1 MAVKFNQNRLRFVH
15 CENIFATAADV
26 KTYIE
31 KSRVDRPYLFAEPCL
46 YLYGEKENPNI
57 ILTIGTVGDGTYQ
70 TNRQGEMVN
79 RTYIIDFNQIES
91 DIKKLVDES
100 KATAEEIQTIKET
113 VTNVISACGFDE
125 KGNYVKAE
133 GNKIIGDANSLFE
146 ADRLLSKYILSIDA
160 KTALKGKETSS
171 IKPTVAIAE
180 DGTTISADV
189 KLGTKVFDGKVLEN
203 LIVTREDGIFFNIDM
218 DYKEDTSE
226 VVLTVNGGHG
236 TDKGFIKTVPIPT
249 EIHPIALRYDKYK
262 EELVV
267 ELNKETTLKNGK
279 NSNILS
285 ISTKNLIDEIGTVG
299 TESETPLV
307 LTKKIVKTT
316 DADEYGNF
324 DEKHAITGD
333 IRLSDA
339 STNILKKTEDGKAL
353 IVDGSS
359 KNIKYGDKSLKSVLD
374 NMNKYTKIAADNDN
388 IIKLTDDGL
397 YADVDVSYD
406 KATNK
411 LYFRNSATG
420 ETKYWVLNSTKFIE
434 VVTYDPKTHTLHIKY
449 LNTENNI
456 VDVPIDLSQVLKN
469 WTVDNNNRTVKLIQH
484 QEPDGAYRLTAD
496 VNVAKNIEHNI
507 LEVKEG
513 GSGAMLYVNGVA
525 KNIFIDS
532 ELFESNN
539 VEDALNELETNNKAN
554 IEKETTRAKNI
565 EDGLSNS
572 LKTEKERALEAEGK
586 LNKSLTEAKYKLTK
600 NFVDSQS
607 IVFKEVSREDGSKDI
622 KATVVIDNDPENLL
636 APGDNALCARAHLDY
651 NHATRILS
659 LRGSNGIVSQ
669 VTLPSVLALEDI
681 HYDSVQKQLVI
692 LYVKQD
698 GMKYTE
704 KIPIGDLFNEWRV
717 DNTNGGAITL
727 TKTKGV
733 QVGDDDLLSAEV
745 NVSKLTSNLLVN
757 DNGNLYVPNSANK
770 LILADGS
777 NLEDTVRN
785 LLSKDI
791 ALEQAIKDE
800 TARSVNKEGEIKRD
814 LTDEVSR
821 AISAEQT
828 LSGLLQTEISRS
840 ISEDKSIRADL
851 NSTNITLQKE
861 IDRAQDSEKTITFN
875 LEKETNRATQKETDL
890 ERLINQ
896 NTEAIKSNSTKDEET
911 LNKLDGKI
919 DGEIVRAKSEE
930 KRLNGLIDTN
940 KAESDKSI
948 SELKEADKEIN
959 RTINSISETNKTEIG
974 SVKETIK
981 SLSEKV
987 DSEIDRSEKKDA
999 ELVEKD
1005 TQLNKAIDEETQRAK
1020 KEEGDIKQLVADE
1033 KTRAIHAEEV
1043 LETKIGTSN
1052 KAVETEKDRALEA
1065 EKNLKGS
1072 IDKNTKDIEEE
1083 VKRASEADIE
1093 NAELAKKAYDLANV
1107 AKDEISE
1114 ETRRAQNGE
1123 YSLAQQIDREAN
1135 DRITAISDLNNSLN
1149 AEKQARTQS
1158 FDKLVESIIN
1168 EKNTSIGRETEISKN
1183 VTANTKLIN
1192 DTKAE
1197 LVKVD
1202 NAQNGRLDTLEK
1214 SVKEE
1219 ATRATKED
1227 EKLNSELGEVNGL
1240 VQKLQSDTDITFGE
1254 TSTVSLVKGNDK
1266 VVKATAKV
1274 SATDKNILKIENDG
1288 LFATTDLS
1296 YDIAQNKLTLTSS
1309 NGVKSEVTLQ
1319 SVSVIKNISYLPAS
1333 SEIQITYTDGQNVER
1348 TVKFPADN
1356 LFKPIKA
1363 ENTNKNI
1370 AVEVTNKDNY
1380 VVSANLDVNGI
1391 IDNTST
1397 TVELTKTD
1405 NNKIKANVKVSDRE
1419 GNALKIDNKNL
1430 LYVSNKVD
1438 DIENTVKTDQYGK
1451 TLATALTKIYETCQ
1465 ALKGDITKIDSVE
1478 FKDNVF
1484 KLNYLNGDGVKQSVT
1499 CNMNLDITDK
1509 ITAKDD
1515 EEHNVKFTVSK
1526 QDNKTLIIGNVERFD
1541 CGEY

>member
-57 ILTIGTVGDGTYQ
+57 ILAIGTVGDGTYQ

-189 KLGTKVFDGKVLEN
+189 KLGTKVFDGKVFDN
-203 LIVTREDGIFFNIDM
+203 LIITREDGIFFNVDI

-226 VVLTVNGGHG
+226 VVLTVNGGPG
-236 TDKGFIKTVPIPT
+236 EDNGFVKVVPIPT

-262 EELVV
+262 EELVI
-267 ELNKETTLKNGK
+267 ELNKETALKNGK
-279 NSNILS
+279 NSKILS
-285 ISTKNLIDEIGTVG
+285 ISTKNLIDEIGVVG

-316 DADEYGNF
+316 DADEDGNF

-333 IRLSDA
+333 IRLSDS

-359 KNIKYGDKSLKSVLD
+359 KNIKYKDESLESVLD
-374 NMNKYTKIAADNDN
+374 NMKKYTKIAADNDN

-397 YADVDVSYD
+397 YADVSVSYNA
-406 KATNK
+406 ATNK
-411 LYFRNSATG
+411 LSFRNSATN
-420 ETKYWVLNSTKFIE
+420 ETAEWVLNSTQFIE
-434 VVTYDPKTHTLHIKY
+434 AVTYDSKNHTLHIKY
-449 LNTENNI
+449 LNTEKNI
-456 VDVPIDLSQVLKN
+456 VDVPIDLSQALKN

-484 QEPDGAYRLTAD
+484 QEPDGTYRLTAD

-507 LEVKEG
+507 LEIKEG
-513 GSGAMLYVNGVA
+513 GSGAILYVNGVA
-525 KNIFIDS
+525 KNIFVDS

-554 IEKETTRAKNI
+554 IEKESTRAKDV
-565 EDGLSNS
+565 EEGLKKS
-572 LKTEKERALEAEGK
+572 LKDEKERALEAEDK
-586 LNKSLTEAKYKLTK
+586 LNKSLTDAKYKLTK

-607 IVFKEVSREDGSKDI
+607 IVFEEVAREDGSKDI

-636 APGDNALCARAHLDY
+636 APVDNALCARAHLNYDY
-651 NHATRILS
+651 ATRILS

-681 HYDSVQKQLVI
+681 HYDSTQKQLVI

-698 GMKYTE
+698 GSKYTE
-704 KIPIGDLFNEWRV
+704 KIPISDLFNEWRV
-717 DNTNGGAITL
+717 DNTKGGAVTL

-745 NVSKLTSNLLVN
+745 NVSKLSSNLLVN
-757 DNGNLYVPNSANK
+757 DNGNLYVPNNANK

-791 ALEQAIKDE
+791 VLEQAIKDE

-821 AISAEQT
+821 ATSAEQT

-930 KRLNGLIDTN
+930 KRLNGLIDAN

-959 RTINSISETNKTEIG
+959 RTINSISETNKTEVG

-987 DSEIDRSEKKDA
+987 DSEIDRSTKKDA

-1005 TQLNKAIDEETQRAK
+1005 TQLNKAIEEETQRAK

-1033 KTRAIHAEEV
+1033 KTRATHSEEV

-1065 EKNLKGS
+1065 EKNLQEN
-1072 IDKNTKDIEEE
+1072 IAKNTKAIEAE
-1083 VKRASEADIE
+1083 VKRASEAEAKNSKDIQQLEEVALTAIHTAEREESRAYTAETSLGERIE
-1093 NAELAKKAYDLANV
+1093 NE
-1107 AKDEISE
+1107 AKD
-1114 ETRRAQNGE
+1114 
-1123 YSLAQQIDREAN
+1123 
-1135 DRITAISDLNNSLN
+1135 RIAAISDLNNSLN
-1149 AEKQARTQS
+1149 TEKQARTQS

-1168 EKNTSIGRETEISKN
+1168 EKNASIGRETEISKN
-1183 VTANTKLIN
+1183 ITANTKLIN

-1202 NAQNGRLDTLEK
+1202 NTQNGRLDTLEK

-1219 ATRATKED
+1219 ATRATKDD
-1227 EKLNSELGEVNGL
+1227 EKLNSELGEVKGL
-1240 VQKLQSDTDITFGE
+1240 VQKLQSDTDITFSE

-1370 AVEVTNKDNY
+1370 SVEVTNKDNY

-1405 NNKIKANVKVSDRE
+1405 NNKIKANIKVSDRE

-1499 CNMNLDITDK
+1499 CEMNLDITDK
-1509 ITAKDD
+1509 ITAKND
-1515 EEHNVKFTVSK
+1515 EEHNVKFTISK
-1526 QDNKTLIIGNVERFD
+1526 QDDKTLIMGNVERFD